1 LRNGSRE
8 EMSEQIPDELR
19 QEKAREYAGIT
30 RRLFFV
36 DLALGAVFLLV
47 LLFGGLSSGL
57 RNFLDFPQS
66 ARVTLY
72 FLIVVVS
79 YGIISAPLDFYR
91 GFVLPHRYGLSLQ
104 SLKSWLADEAK
115 GGILALT
122 FGTALVVVIY
132 LFLGTFPQI
141 WWLLAF
147 AFMVLL
153 TVVLTNLA
161 PVLILPLFF
170 KTEPLVDQELH
181 KRLLSLA
188 ERSHIKI
195 RNVFQIRLSSKT
207 TAGNAMLMG
216 WGNTRRIVIGD
227 TMLQRYTSEDIEV
240 VMAHELGHH
249 RHGDVVRLIV
259 VQSALMLLSLYLIH
273 LTLNWAVPRLDM
285 SGISDVAAL
294 PLLALVGTVFSLVL
308 MPLSNAYT
316 RSLEETA
323 DRYSLATTGNPEAF
337 ATMLTKLTDQNL
349 AEAEPGRWSELL
361 FYDHPPYSKRVELAE
376 SYRKEVKR

>member
-1 LRNGSRE
+1 
-8 EMSEQIPDELR
+8 MSEQTLDELR
-19 QEKAREYAGIT
+19 QKKAREYARIT
-30 RRLFFV
+30 RRLFFI
-36 DLALGAVFLLV
+36 DLALGAIFLLV
-47 LLFGGLSSGL
+47 LLFSGLSSGL

-66 ARVTLY
+66 ARVALY
-72 FLIVVVS
+72 FLIAVIS

-91 GFVLPHRYGLSLQ
+91 GFILPHRYGLSHQ

-122 FGTALVVVIY
+122 LGTTLVVVIY
-132 LFLGTFPQI
+132 LFLDTFPQT

-147 AFMVLL
+147 AFMVLV

-170 KTEPLVDQELH
+170 KTEPLADQELR

-227 TMLQRYTSEDIEV
+227 TMLQRYTPEEIEV

-249 RHGDVVRLIV
+249 RHGDIVRLMAA
-259 VQSALMLLSLYLIH
+259 QSALMLLGFYLMN
-273 LTLNWAVPRLDM
+273 LMLNWAVPRLDM

-294 PLLALVGTVFSLVL
+294 PLLALVGASFALLL
-308 MPLSNAYT
+308 MPLSNAYS
-316 RSLEETA
+316 RHLEESA
-323 DRYSLATTGNPEAF
+323 DRYSLAATKNPEAF
-337 ATMLTKLTDQNL
+337 AAMLTKLTDQNL
-349 AEAEPGRWSELL
+349 SESEPSRWSELL
-361 FYDHPPYSKRVELAE
+361 FYDHPPYSKRLELANR
-376 SYRKEVKR
+376 YRKEGKS

>member
-1 LRNGSRE
+1 
-8 EMSEQIPDELR
+8 MSEQTLDELR
-19 QEKAREYAGIT
+19 QEKAREYARIT
-30 RRLFFV
+30 RRLFFI
-36 DLALGAVFLLV
+36 DLALGAAFLLV
-47 LLFGGLSSGL
+47 LLFGELSSGL

-66 ARVTLY
+66 ARVALY

-91 GFVLPHRYGLSLQ
+91 GFILPHRYGLSRQ
-104 SLKSWLADEAK
+104 SLRSWLADEAK

-122 FGTALVVVIY
+122 LGTALVMVIY
-132 LFLGTFPQI
+132 LFLETFPQT

-147 AFMVLL
+147 AFMVLV

-170 KTEPLVDQELH
+170 KVEPLADQELR

-227 TMLQRYTSEDIEV
+227 TMLQRYTPEEIEV

-249 RHGDVVRLIV
+249 HHGDIVRLMV
-259 VQSALMLLSLYLIH
+259 AQSALMLLGFYLMNLI
-273 LTLNWAVPRLDM
+273 LDWAVPRLDM

-294 PLLALVGTVFSLVL
+294 PLLALVGASFALVL
-308 MPLSNAYT
+308 MPLSNAYS
-316 RSLEETA
+316 RHLEESA
-323 DRYSLATTGNPEAF
+323 DRYSLAATENPEAF
-337 ATMLTKLTDQNL
+337 SAMLTKLTDQNL
-349 AEAEPGRWSELL
+349 SESKPSRWSEFL
-361 FYDHPPYSKRVELAE
+361 FYDHPPYSKRVELANR
-376 SYRKEVKR
+376 YRKEGRR

>member
-1 LRNGSRE
+1 
-8 EMSEQIPDELR
+8 MSEQTLDELR
-19 QEKAREYAGIT
+19 QKKAREYARIT
-30 RRLFFV
+30 RRLFFI

-66 ARVTLY
+66 ARVALY
-72 FLIVVVS
+72 FLIVVIS

-91 GFVLPHRYGLSLQ
+91 GFILPHRYGLSHQ

-122 FGTALVVVIY
+122 LGTALVVVIY
-132 LFLGTFPQI
+132 LFLETFPQT

-147 AFMVLL
+147 AFMVLV
-153 TVVLTNLA
+153 TVLLTNLA

-170 KTEPLVDQELH
+170 KTEPLADQELR

-227 TMLQRYTSEDIEV
+227 TMLQRYTPEEIEV

-249 RHGDVVRLIV
+249 RHGDIVKLVVA
-259 VQSALMLLSLYLIH
+259 QSALMLLGFYLMNLI
-273 LTLNWAVPRLDM
+273 LDWAVPRLDM

-294 PLLALVGTVFSLVL
+294 PLLALVGAAFALVL
-308 MPLSNAYT
+308 MPLSNAYS
-316 RSLEETA
+316 RHLEESA
-323 DRYSLATTGNPEAF
+323 DRYSLAATENPEAF
-337 ATMLTKLTDQNL
+337 AAMLTKLTDQNL
-349 AEAEPGRWSELL
+349 SESEPSRWSELL
-361 FYDHPPYSKRVELAE
+361 FYDHPPYSKRVELANR
-376 SYRKEVKR
+376 YRKEGKP

>member
-1 LRNGSRE
+1 
-8 EMSEQIPDELR
+8 MSEQTLDELR
-19 QEKAREYAGIT
+19 QKKAREYARIT
-30 RRLFFV
+30 RRLFFI

-47 LLFGGLSSGL
+47 LLFGELSSGL
-57 RNFLDFPQS
+57 RNFLELPQS
-66 ARVTLY
+66 AMVALY

-79 YGIISAPLDFYR
+79 YGIVSAPLDFYR
-91 GFVLPHRYGLSLQ
+91 GFILPHRYGLSRQ
-104 SLKSWLADEAK
+104 SLKSWLADQAK

-122 FGTALVVVIY
+122 LGTALVVVIY
-132 LFLGTFPQI
+132 LFLETFPQT

-147 AFMVLL
+147 AFMVLV

-170 KTEPLVDQELH
+170 KTEPLADQELR

-227 TMLQRYTSEDIEV
+227 TMLQRYAPEEIEV

-249 RHGDVVRLIV
+249 RHGDIVRLMV
-259 VQSALMLLSLYLIH
+259 AQSALMLLGFYLMNLI
-273 LTLNWAVPRLDM
+273 LNWAVPGLDM

-294 PLLALVGTVFSLVL
+294 PLLALVGAAFALVL
-308 MPLSNAYT
+308 MPLSNAYS
-316 RSLEETA
+316 RHLEESA
-323 DRYSLATTGNPEAF
+323 DRYSLAATENPEAF
-337 ATMLTKLTDQNL
+337 SAMLTKLTDQNL
-349 AEAEPGRWSELL
+349 SESKPSRWSEFL
-361 FYDHPPYSKRVELAE
+361 FYDHPPYSKRVELANR
-376 SYRKEVKR
+376 YRKEGRR

>member
-1 LRNGSRE
+1 
-8 EMSEQIPDELR
+8 MSEQTLDELR
-19 QEKAREYAGIT
+19 QKKAREYARIT
-30 RRLFFV
+30 RRLFFI
-36 DLALGAVFLLV
+36 DLALGAIFLLV
-47 LLFGGLSSGL
+47 LLFSGLSSGL
-57 RNFLDFPQS
+57 RNSLDSPQS
-66 ARVTLY
+66 ARVALY

-91 GFVLPHRYGLSLQ
+91 GFILPHRYGLSRQ

-122 FGTALVVVIY
+122 LGTALVMVIY
-132 LFLGTFPQI
+132 LFLETFPQT

-147 AFMVLL
+147 AFMVLV

-170 KTEPLVDQELH
+170 KTEPLADQELR

-227 TMLQRYTSEDIEV
+227 TMLQRYTPEEIEV

-249 RHGDVVRLIV
+249 RHGDIIRLMV
-259 VQSALMLLSLYLIH
+259 AQSALMLLGFYLMN
-273 LTLNWAVPRLDM
+273 LMLDWAVPRLDM

-294 PLLALVGTVFSLVL
+294 PLLALVGAAFALVL
-308 MPLSNAYT
+308 MPLSNAYS
-316 RSLEETA
+316 RHLEESA
-323 DRYSLATTGNPEAF
+323 DRYSLAATANPDGF

-349 AEAEPGRWSELL
+349 SESEPSRWSELL
-361 FYDHPPYSKRVELAE
+361 FYDHPPYSKRLKLADR
-376 SYRKEVKR
+376 YRKEGKQ

>member
-1 LRNGSRE
+1 
-8 EMSEQIPDELR
+8 MSEQTLDELR
-19 QEKAREYAGIT
+19 QKKAREYARIT

-36 DLALGAVFLLV
+36 DLALGAVFLSV

-66 ARVTLY
+66 ARVALY
-72 FLIVVVS
+72 FLIVLVS
-79 YGIISAPLDFYR
+79 YGIISAPLNFYQ
-91 GFVLPHRYGLSLQ
+91 GFILPHRYGLSHQ
-104 SLKSWLADEAK
+104 SFKSWLADEAK
-115 GGILALT
+115 GGILALVL
-122 FGTALVVVIY
+122 GTSLVVVIY
-132 LFLGTFPQI
+132 LFLETFPQT

-147 AFMVLL
+147 AFMVLV
-153 TVVLTNLA
+153 TVVLANLA

-170 KTEPLVDQELH
+170 KTEPLADQELR

-227 TMLQRYTSEDIEV
+227 TMLQRYTPEEIEV

-249 RHGDVVRLIV
+249 RHGDIIRLMV
-259 VQSALMLLSLYLIH
+259 AQSALMLLGFYLMN
-273 LTLNWAVPRLDM
+273 LMLDWAVPRLDM

-294 PLLALVGTVFSLVL
+294 PLLALVGAAFALVL
-308 MPLSNAYT
+308 MPLSNAYS
-316 RSLEETA
+316 RHLEESA
-323 DRYSLATTGNPEAF
+323 DRYSLAATENPEAF
-337 ATMLTKLTDQNL
+337 AAMLTKLTDQNL
-349 AEAEPGRWSELL
+349 GESEPSRWSELL
-361 FYDHPPYSKRVELAE
+361 FYDHPPYSKRVELANR
-376 SYRKEVKR
+376 YRREGK

>member
-1 LRNGSRE
+1 
-8 EMSEQIPDELR
+8 MSEQTLDELR
-19 QEKAREYAGIT
+19 QKKAREYARIT
-30 RRLFFV
+30 RRLFFI

-47 LLFGGLSSGL
+47 LLFSGLSSGL
-57 RNFLDFPQS
+57 RNSLDFPQS
-66 ARVTLY
+66 ARVALY

-91 GFVLPHRYGLSLQ
+91 GFTLPHRYGLSRQ

-122 FGTALVVVIY
+122 LGTALVMVIY
-132 LFLGTFPQI
+132 LFLETFPQT

-147 AFMVLL
+147 AFMVLV

-170 KTEPLVDQELH
+170 KTEPLADQELR

-216 WGNTRRIVIGD
+216 WGNTRRIVISD
-227 TMLQRYTSEDIEV
+227 TILQRYTPEEIEV

-249 RHGDVVRLIV
+249 RHGDIVRLMV
-259 VQSALMLLSLYLIH
+259 AQSALMLLGFYLMNLI
-273 LTLNWAVPRLDM
+273 LDWAVPRLDM

-294 PLLALVGTVFSLVL
+294 PLLALVGAAFALVL
-308 MPLSNAYT
+308 MPLSNAYS
-316 RSLEETA
+316 RHLEESA
-323 DRYSLATTGNPEAF
+323 DRYSLTATANPEAF
-337 ATMLTKLTDQNL
+337 AAMLTKLTDQNL
-349 AEAEPGRWSELL
+349 SESEPSRWSELL
-361 FYDHPPYSKRVELAE
+361 FYDHPPYSKRVELANR
-376 SYRKEVKR
+376 YRKEGKR